1 MPGIA
6 STANPATGSP
16 TKTAMRSSTKTATGS
31 PINPAT
37 RSVTGTD
44 WLPRPASDDSD
55 LWDASVA
62 ELARWELP
70 GRAKSVGIARAF
82 LRLLLGPD
90 DPQLETAQWLISEL
104 FTNSVIHSRSGS
116 HPHGK
121 VGVAVWRRPNGYLL
135 VEVSDD
141 GGETVPQDASGD
153 LMAESGRGWQLVQA
167 VARSCGSTTSGM
179 GKRTTWFTLAV
190 HVT

>member
-16 TKTAMRSSTKTATGS
+16 TKTATDS
-31 PINPAT
+31 PINPAA
-37 RSVTGTD
+37 RSVTETAARSVTETD
-44 WLPRPASDDSD
+44 WLPRPASDDGN

-62 ELARWELP
+62 ELASWELP

-116 HPHGK
+116 HPDGK
-121 VGVAVWRRPNGYLL
+121 VGVAVWRRPNGCLL

-179 GKRTTWFTLAV
+179 GRRTTWFTLR
-190 HVT
+190 

>member
-6 STANPATGSP
+6 SAANPATRSP
-16 TKTAMRSSTKTATGS
+16 TRTATDS

-37 RSVTGTD
+37 RSVTETG
-44 WLPRPASDDSD
+44 WLPRPARDDGD

-62 ELARWELP
+62 ALASWELP

-116 HPHGK
+116 HTHGK
-121 VGVAVWRRPNGYLL
+121 VGVAVWRRPNGCLL